1 MKEKRASKL
10 SYVSIITKTAEKTEK
25 KRSDLRHEL
34 NRVFDLAYIYIMVYT
49 TQYNIQAEE
58 RGTIYLI

>member
-1 MKEKRASKL
+1 MKKKHRE
-10 SYVSIITKTAEKTEK
+10 

-34 NRVFDLAYIYIMVYT
+34 NRVFDLAYIYTIHTYHTRMYT
-49 TQYNIQAEE
+49 HSAQAEE

>member
-1 MKEKRASKL
+1 MEKSIEIKL
-10 SYVSIITKTAEKTEK
+10 CFHNNKNRKKSRK

-34 NRVFDLAYIYIMVYT
+34 NRVFDLAYIYIIYT
-49 TQYNIQAEE
+49 QAEE